1 MKSSWKGSKP
11 KPRSSTLHSLHTMFQ
26 PARPADAN
34 EDAEKSTKRAASGA
48 VNSGLDTTNSLES
61 RKNGDSHEIHPDSG
75 EEGSGKSLPADT
87 ASIAI
92 PIVQTPG
99 PDGIQCIL
107 AQMKEDRIFLAGE
120 IERNAREI
128 RLEIQAISN
137 RTATLEV
144 RVEAVAKAHND
155 LLLQSSE
162 WGTRLDALEVAF
174 EDLINRS

>member
-1 MKSSWKGSKP
+1 
-11 KPRSSTLHSLHTMFQ
+11 MFQ

-34 EDAEKSTKRAASGA
+34 EDAAKSTKRAASGA
-48 VNSGLDTTNSLES
+48 VNSGLDKTNSLES
-61 RKNGDSHEIHPDSG
+61 RINGDSHEIHPDSG
-75 EEGSGKSLPADT
+75 EGGSGKSLPADT

-92 PIVQTPG
+92 PIVQIPG

-107 AQMKEDRIFLAGE
+107 AQMKKDRIFLAGE
-120 IERNAREI
+120 IERNEREI
-128 RLEIQAISN
+128 RLEIQAIGN
-137 RTATLEV
+137 RTATLVV

-162 WGTRLDALEVAF
+162 WGTRLDALEAAF